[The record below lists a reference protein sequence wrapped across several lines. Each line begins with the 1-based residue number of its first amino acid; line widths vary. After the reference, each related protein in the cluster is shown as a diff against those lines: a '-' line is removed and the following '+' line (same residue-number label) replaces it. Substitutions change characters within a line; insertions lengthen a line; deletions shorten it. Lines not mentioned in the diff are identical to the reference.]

1 MTHSERNTA
10 IKSLIADHTR
20 RVTVSKAA
28 ARESLIASGIYT
40 QTGELHASYGGPDV
54 EVRKKG

>member
-1 MTHSERNTA
+1 MTHSERNIA

-28 ARESLIASGIYT
+28 ARASLIASGIYT
-40 QTGELHASYGGPDV
+40 KAGNLDPSLGGPMLKAAK
-54 EVRKKG
+54 RG